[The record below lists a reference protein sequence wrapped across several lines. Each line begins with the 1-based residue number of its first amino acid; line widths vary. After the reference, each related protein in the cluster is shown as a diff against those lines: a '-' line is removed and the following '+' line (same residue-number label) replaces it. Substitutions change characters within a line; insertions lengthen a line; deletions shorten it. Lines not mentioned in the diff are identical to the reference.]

1 MPGVPACDEDLVRR
15 LPLPLAQLYRR
26 AHNAK
31 TALERHLT
39 AFYLWEAGLKLLASV
54 AVVEYAER
62 TEHDPRLAE
71 RLQNLARPSLGHWW
85 EFARLLLPV
94 LAEAG
99 DPAFQKARDL
109 LLGRARDD
117 MGHAAAL
124 DTALREAL
132 EGKGA
137 PRSTVRLA
145 ELFERL
151 VQYRNRELGH
161 GAAGRRPADFYE
173 RMGPALLAGV
183 AELFGRLDVLAGRRL
198 VHVGDVRRQASGGWL
213 VERYDLAGEAAR
225 RLESHEVAEAG
236 AAGLPRPERLYL
248 EPPDGPPRPLHP
260 LLVFDLEAGEALFL
274 NARRGRRRTEYL
286 SYTTGRVADRRDTGG
301 ERRELLARVLGVPVT
316 DEQTDTWAAR
326 SVAEEPTDPAADGSA
341 PAAAGHVGE
350 FELLGELGR
359 GGMGVVYRAWQPS
372 LGRQVALK
380 CLLRAGD
387 PKAEGRFAREIRALG
402 RVEHPHLVKI
412 FTSGADGDRWFYAM
426 ELVEGATLAAVC
438 DRLQATTSTGAV
450 DLPTWHEALGT
461 VCAAA
466 REAERPQS
474 ATKSSDPPSA
484 LPRGGRPYVRHMA
497 GLVRQA
503 AAAAHALHEA
513 GVVHRDIKPGN
524 VVVDASGS
532 QAVLM
537 DLGLAQLA
545 DDVEGRLTRT
555 RQFVGTLRYAS
566 PEQVLSAGALDRR
579 SDVYSLGATLWELL
593 TLRPLYGATEETP
606 TAELMRRIQ
615 VNEPERPRRH
625 NPAVP
630 ADLEAVVLR
639 CLEKDPARRYATAGD
654 LAADLGRFLAG
665 EPVRARPVSG
675 WERGV
680 KWVRRRPAAAA
691 ILALGAVALL
701 ASVAL
706 GVGALYQARL
716 REALGEAQNQR
727 DRAEQAQKGEAEQR
741 QRAEEA
747 RREEEAGRKQA
758 ERLRQ
763 EADKARE
770 GEKAQRQ
777 RAETA
782 LKAEEAAR
790 KETEEARRNEEQA
803 RKQAE
808 AAKERLEGVL
818 YAFDIHRA
826 QVAWQQGDLAR
837 ARDFLDSAKAPRRN
851 WEWGYLQRL
860 CHLERLKLEGHTGA
874 VYDVAFSPD
883 GKRLASGGEKGELK
897 VWDAETGRQV
907 FALPGHT
914 GFVRDVAFSPDGLRL
929 VSGGTDKAVK
939 VWDLETG
946 KEVLSL
952 KGVSFP
958 VSAVA
963 LSPDGRRVAVAGDPE
978 KVRLWD
984 AVSGQEEKGSALD
997 ARHVRGLAFS
1007 PDGTRVVTSGE
1018 LSMVRVWDL
1027 KTRKETHTFETQV
1040 PTPLHNVHAV
1050 AEVFRPAFSPDGLQ
1064 VAAAAGGRVR
1074 VWDLQTRAEVSGTG
1088 PVGPSRVAFSSDWT
1102 WLAGGDANGVV
1113 RVWDAKTGKEVR
1125 TFKKHDGP
1133 VGAVAFNPDG
1143 TRLASSSGDK
1153 TVKVWDVDRVQ
1164 EEVFSFDA
1172 GGTSPAFTRDGTRLA
1187 TVGLG
1192 KPVVTVWDPGT
1203 GRQTLSLDT
1212 GDMYCN
1218 QVAFGPDGNLLA
1230 VLGVK
1235 EEFQVWDLRTGKVVY
1250 RKSAGK
1256 DERWGSV
1263 AFSPDGKRLA
1273 IGGGTF
1279 ANGRWDN
1286 PLRVLDARTG
1296 KEIHA
1301 FPASRDFTSGLVF
1314 SPDGR
1319 LIAGSVHGGRL
1330 GLWDAEMG
1338 KAVGPTP
1345 AQFLG
1350 VGYLAFSPDGKR
1362 LAAATQDNVRLWDG
1376 KTGQEVL
1383 TISGHMA
1390 PRGLAFSPD
1399 GARLAAGCAD
1409 GTVRLWD
1416 AATGEEVLTLKGPA
1430 WPGAIAFSTDG
1441 KRLLTCGG
1449 ENSTV
1454 QVWEAVPWD
1463 QGK

>member
-1 MPGVPACDEDLVRR
+1 MPSVHACDEDLVRR

-31 TALERHLT
+31 TPLERHLT

-54 AVVEYAER
+54 AIVEYAER
-62 TEHDPRLAE
+62 TEHDPKLAE

-85 EFARLLLPV
+85 EFVRLLLPV

-99 DPAFQKARDL
+99 DPAFQKGRDL

-132 EGKGA
+132 EGKGT

-161 GAAGRRPADFYE
+161 GAAGHRPGDFYE
-173 RMGPALLAGV
+173 RMGRALLAGV
-183 AELFGRLDVLAGRRL
+183 AELFARLDVLAGRRL
-198 VHVGDVRRQASGGWL
+198 VHVGDVRGQASGCWL
-213 VERYDLAGEAAR
+213 VERYELAGEAAR
-225 RLESHEVAEAG
+225 RLESREVPEAD
-236 AAGLPRPERLYL
+236 AARLPRPERLYL

-260 LLVFDLEAGEALFL
+260 LLVFEFEAGEALFL
-274 NARRGRRRTEYL
+274 NARRGRQRTEYL

-316 DEQTDTWAAR
+316 DEQADTWAAQ
-326 SVAEEPTDPAADGSA
+326 SQAEERTDPAADGSA

-350 FELLGELGR
+350 YELLGELGR

-380 CLLRAGD
+380 CLLRTGD

-438 DRLQATTSTGAV
+438 DKLQATTATGAV
-450 DLPTWHEALGT
+450 DLHTWHEALST

-466 REAERPQS
+466 REEEHPLS
-474 ATKSSDPPSA
+474 GPKPGDPPPA
-484 LPRGGRPYVRHMA
+484 PPRGGRPYVRHMA

-503 AAAAHALHEA
+503 AEAAHALHEA

-524 VVVDASGS
+524 IVVDADGS

-615 VNEPERPRRH
+615 LHEPERPRQH
-625 NPAVP
+625 SAAVP

-639 CLEKDPARRYATAGD
+639 CLEKDPARRYATAGE
-654 LAADLGRFLAG
+654 LADDLGRFLAG

-675 WERGV
+675 WERGL

-691 ILALGAVALL
+691 LLVLGAVALL
-701 ASVAL
+701 ASAAL
-706 GVGALYQARL
+706 GAGALYQARL

-741 QRAEEA
+741 HQAEEA

-758 ERLRQ
+758 EQLRQ
-763 EADKARE
+763 AAEEARQ
-770 GEKAQRQ
+770 GEQAQRE

-782 LKAEEAAR
+782 RKDEAAAR
-790 KETEEARRNEEQA
+790 QAADEARRNEEQA

-808 AAKERLEGVL
+808 AANERLEGVL

-826 QVAWQQGDLAR
+826 QAAWQQGDLVR
-837 ARDFLDSAKAPRRN
+837 ARDFLDNAKAPRRN

-860 CHLERLKLEGHTGA
+860 CHFERLTLEGHTGA
-874 VYDVAFSPD
+874 VYAVAFSPD

-907 FALPGHT
+907 LPLTGHT
-914 GFVRDVAFSPDGLRL
+914 GFVRDVAFSPDGRRL
-929 VSGGTDKAVK
+929 VSGGTDKTVK
-939 VWDLETG
+939 VWNLETG
-946 KEVLSL
+946 KELLSL
-952 KGVSFP
+952 KGVSF
-958 VSAVA
+958 AVLGLA
-963 LSPDGRRVAVAGDPE
+963 LSPDGRRVAVAGDPQ

-997 ARHVRGLAFS
+997 ARSVRGLAFS
-1007 PDGTRVVTSGE
+1007 PDGTRLATAGE
-1018 LSMVRVWDL
+1018 VSMVRVWDL
-1027 KTRKETHTFETQV
+1027 KTRAETHTFEAQV
-1040 PTPLHNVHAV
+1040 TTPLHDLHAV
-1050 AEVFRPAFSPDGLQ
+1050 AGVFRPAFSPDGLK
-1064 VAAAAGGRVR
+1064 VAAAGEDGGLR
-1074 VWDLQTRAEVSGTG
+1074 VWDLQTRAEAFRTG
-1088 PVGPSRVAFSSDWT
+1088 PVGPCRVAFSPDGT
-1102 WLAGGDANGVV
+1102 RLAGGDAAGVV

-1133 VGAVAFNPDG
+1133 VGGVAFSPDG
-1143 TRLASSSGDK
+1143 TRLASRSEDR
-1153 TVKVWDVDRVQ
+1153 TVKVWDADRVQ

-1172 GGTSPAFTRDGTRLA
+1172 GGNNPVFSRDGTRLA

-1203 GRQTLSLDT
+1203 GRQTLSQDT
-1212 GDMYCN
+1212 GDMMPLG
-1218 QVAFGPDGNLLA
+1218 VDFGPEANLLA

-1235 EEFQVWDLRTGKVVY
+1235 EEVKVWDLRTGKVLFS
-1250 RKSAGK
+1250 RSAGK
-1256 DERWGSV
+1256 DERWGS
-1263 AFSPDGKRLA
+1263 AALSPDGKRLA
-1273 IGGGTF
+1273 TGGGTF
-1279 ANGRWDN
+1279 NNGWEN
-1286 PLRVLDARTG
+1286 PLRVWDVRTG
-1296 KEIHA
+1296 KEIHT
-1301 FPASRDFTSGLVF
+1301 FVASRDFTGGLVF

-1319 LIAGSVHGGRL
+1319 LIAGSVHGTWL
-1330 GLWDAEMG
+1330 GLWDAETG

-1345 AQFLG
+1345 AYFHG
-1350 VGYLAFSPDGKR
+1350 VGRPAFGPDGKR
-1362 LAAATQDNVRLWDG
+1362 LAAANGDKVKLWDG

-1383 TISGHMA
+1383 TIPGHLDA
-1390 PRGLAFSPD
+1390 RGLAFSPD
-1399 GARLAAGCAD
+1399 GTRLAAACPD
-1409 GTVRLWD
+1409 RSVRLWD
-1416 AATGEEVLTLKGPA
+1416 AATGEEVLNLKGPA
-1430 WPGAIAFSTDG
+1430 WAGAVAFSADG

-1449 ENSTV
+1449 TNNTV